1 MRKQSAL
8 YSVCIHL
15 ALVTLLLVTATLST
29 YTKTTRYETTS
40 LTPPRTQ
47 ELYAPRIRVPENQ
60 GGSGGGLTS
69 PLPPARGEIPKVA
82 RVFIPPTPRTVEQPK
97 IILPSGLGDMP
108 QIAMDVPIGV
118 PNGIFQ
124 SNSPGP
130 GKKGGIGTGCCGRAG
145 DGNGPDNGPGNG
157 PRAARGGMR
166 LSALPQL
173 LWKTEPEYSEEAR
186 KARFQG
192 SVLLAMEIDSEGHPR
207 NIRVVRSLGLG
218 LDERAVAAVAQ
229 WKFKPGILNGH
240 PVSSPVSV
248 EVSFR
253 LL

>member
-15 ALVTLLLVTATLST
+15 ALITLLLLTATFTT
-29 YTKTTRYETTS
+29 YTKSTHYEATS
-40 LTPPRTQ
+40 LASKVPP
-47 ELYAPRIRVPENQ
+47 LYAPKIRVANDQ
-60 GGSGGGLTS
+60 GGSGGGMRS
-69 PLPPARGEIPKVA
+69 PLPPARGEVPKVA
-82 RVFIPPTPRTVEQPK
+82 RVFIPPTPRTVEHPK
-97 IILPSGLGDMP
+97 IVLPSGLEDMP
-108 QIAMDVPIGV
+108 QIATDVPMGV

-130 GKKGGIGTGCCGRAG
+130 GKNGGIGTGCCGRAG
-145 DGNGPDNGPGNG
+145 DGNGPDSGSGSG
-157 PRAARGGMR
+157 PRGGKGGPR
-166 LSALPQL
+166 LSAQPKL

-229 WKFKPGILNGH
+229 WKFKPGLLNGR